1 MEDKNN
7 NGNRDKNKKI
17 NIKTCGKLYIA
28 GEYAV
33 LNCGNSAII
42 KNVDIFM
49 NAQINFSKNSEYH
62 IFSDMFDYLVT
73 LKYDKNY
80 SLIQNTIKNVN
91 DFLILSKINPE
102 PIDLK
107 ITGKMEKNG
116 KKYGIG
122 SSGSVVILVIK
133 AMFELYYKKL
143 NKKFF
148 SKEIIFKLAAYT
160 LLKLGDNGSMGDLA
174 CISYEN
180 MVFYTSF
187 DREKIKEFIE
197 KKDLKE
203 VLEMDWGYKI
213 EEIKCGIECNFL
225 VGWTK
230 KPSISSEM
238 IKIVKSSIDKKFL
251 SEVQVIVNNLREAII
266 NGEKEK
272 IKKLIENNGNILK
285 KLNENIYSL
294 ELIKLVQATEGLDI
308 CAKSSGSGGGDCGI
322 AISFDEND
330 SKELIKRWEKL
341 EIEIV
346 FSGKL

>member
-7 NGNRDKNKKI
+7 NGNKDKNKKI

-133 AMFELYYKKL
+133 GMFELYYKKL

-148 SKEIIFKLAAYT
+148 SK
-160 LLKLGDNGSMGDLA
+160 
-174 CISYEN
+174 
-180 MVFYTSF
+180 
-187 DREKIKEFIE
+187 
-197 KKDLKE
+197 
-203 VLEMDWGYKI
+203 
-213 EEIKCGIECNFL
+213 
-225 VGWTK
+225 
-230 KPSISSEM
+230 
-238 IKIVKSSIDKKFL
+238 
-251 SEVQVIVNNLREAII
+251 
-266 NGEKEK
+266 
-272 IKKLIENNGNILK
+272 
-285 KLNENIYSL
+285 
-294 ELIKLVQATEGLDI
+294 
-308 CAKSSGSGGGDCGI
+308 
-322 AISFDEND
+322 
-330 SKELIKRWEKL
+330 
-341 EIEIV
+341 
-346 FSGKL
+346 

>member
-1 MEDKNN
+1 
-7 NGNRDKNKKI
+7 
-17 NIKTCGKLYIA
+17 
-28 GEYAV
+28 
-33 LNCGNSAII
+33 
-42 KNVDIFM
+42 M

-80 SLIQNTIKNVN
+80 SLIQNAIKNVN
-91 DFLILSKINPE
+91 DFLILNKIDPE

-143 NKKFF
+143 NNKFF

-197 KKDLKE
+197 KK
-203 VLEMDWGYKI
+203 I
-213 EEIKCGIECNFL
+213 
-225 VGWTK
+225 
-230 KPSISSEM
+230 
-238 IKIVKSSIDKKFL
+238 
-251 SEVQVIVNNLREAII
+251 
-266 NGEKEK
+266 
-272 IKKLIENNGNILK
+272 
-285 KLNENIYSL
+285 
-294 ELIKLVQATEGLDI
+294 
-308 CAKSSGSGGGDCGI
+308 
-322 AISFDEND
+322 
-330 SKELIKRWEKL
+330 
-341 EIEIV
+341 
-346 FSGKL
+346 